1 MRHYEIVF
9 LVHPDQSEQVSGMV
23 ERYRKMVT
31 SNGGQ
36 VHREEDWGRRI
47 MAYMIN
53 DLHKAHYVLLNV
65 ECDLS
70 TLQEIEAHF
79 RFNDSIMRHLV
90 IRRKT
95 AIVEQSAIL
104 TAKIQ
109 EDEAE
114 QLARE
119 RKMREDLANQNN
131 DESQES
137 DDSQDQQTEDQ
148 KDGEIANEEVVETAP
163 EANEDA
169 ENEQPAAR
177 ESVDEVAEKVEN
189 EDSKLGVDDTP
200 DAAEQSSDE
209 EQQPESAIS
218 EVPEK
223 SEKKEAK

>member
-9 LVHPDQSEQVSGMV
+9 LVHPDQSEQVSGMM

-31 SNGGQ
+31 SNGGH

-53 DLHKAHYVLLNV
+53 DLHKAHYVLLNI

-79 RFNDSIMRHLV
+79 RFNDSILRHLV

-119 RKMREDLANQNN
+119 RKMREDLANQN
-131 DESQES
+131 
-137 DDSQDQQTEDQ
+137 DDLQGSGEISSQQTEVLATEEMADQ
-148 KDGEIANEEVVETAP
+148 ETVETAP
-163 EANEDA
+163 KENADA
-169 ENEQPAAR
+169 ENE
-177 ESVDEVAEKVEN
+177 
-189 EDSKLGVDDTP
+189 LP
-200 DAAEQSSDE
+200 DAQENVNE
-209 EQQPESAIS
+209 VEESAIQDSELEADDTQPMAEQQVDQEPQSDSADS
-218 EVPEK
+218 EVQEQ
-223 SEKKEAK
+223 SEEKEAK